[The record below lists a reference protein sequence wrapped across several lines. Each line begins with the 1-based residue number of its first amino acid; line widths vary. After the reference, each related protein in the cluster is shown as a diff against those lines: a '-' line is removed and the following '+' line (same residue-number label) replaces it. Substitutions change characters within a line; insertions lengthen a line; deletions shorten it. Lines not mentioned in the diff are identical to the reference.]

1 MTSVFKFRAATEDHD
16 IDALVQGY
24 LWFSK
29 LKNLNDPFE
38 GAYYLNHQVSKGLL
52 FKYHANALAKRPL
65 RSISPDDEV
74 VEMYIDKEVGSPGG
88 YEQWLKQLTMKE
100 IDEELSKLRDVY
112 SIFSCSLSKEDHPV
126 WPAPLNNMS
135 MWGYYANGLKGFCI
149 EYHLDTL
156 VESLNQKYG
165 CFDKAPVN
173 YVEQDN
179 APEICLED
187 VLVDAIEGTSHT
199 HRSLLTAMTTK
210 CKNPWDQ
217 ENELRIVGECLDGK
231 YFHSL
236 AAIKAIY
243 VGSKMESVKLKRL
256 VKFAKENT
264 IPIVRVHNALH
275 NKRYGFG
282 YEELNQVVA

>member
-29 LKNLNDPFE
+29 LKDLNDPFE
-38 GAYYLNHQVSKGLL
+38 GAYYLNHQVSKDLL
-52 FKYHANALAKRPL
+52 FKYHANVLAKKPL
-65 RSISPDDEV
+65 RFISPDDEV
-74 VEMYIDKEVGSPGG
+74 VEMYIDKERGSPGG

-100 IDEELSKLRDVY
+100 IDEELSKLRGVY
-112 SIFSCSLSKEDHPV
+112 SI
-126 WPAPLNNMS
+126 
-135 MWGYYANGLKGFCI
+135 FCI

-156 VESLNQKYG
+156 VDSLNQKYD

-187 VLVDAIEGTSHT
+187 VLADAIEGTFQT
-199 HRSLLTAMTTK
+199 HSSLLTAMTTK

-217 ENELRIVGECLDGK
+217 ENELRIVGECQDGK

-264 IPIVRVHNALH
+264 IPIIRVHNALH

-282 YEELNQVVA
+282 YEKLDSVVG